1 MNNQATETLIWDHVQ
16 TIGTCMMVTSD
27 ENGVRA
33 KPMRGIPRPE
43 QNAIWFFADR
53 ASHMNE
59 RPRDARPRDA
69 RSPHDS
75 DACLTFVDTRDN
87 VFVSLSG
94 RISHEPDTAIMHEL
108 WDDDTGTYFSDGPT
122 DPRVILLR
130 FEPDSGEYWVAPS
143 SPIVIAIKFLEAK
156 IMGERPN
163 LGVSGRA
170 RLR

>member
-1 MNNQATETLIWDHVQ
+1 MNNQATETLIWDHVK
-16 TIGTCMMVTSD
+16 TIGICMLVTRD
-27 ENGVRA
+27 EDGVRA
-33 KPMRGIPRPE
+33 RPMRCIPRPE

-53 ASHMNE
+53 QSHIDQQ
-59 RPRDARPRDA
+59 PCG
-69 RSPHDS
+69 DS
-75 DACLTFVDTRDN
+75 DACLTFVDTREN

-94 RISHEPDTAIMHEL
+94 RISREPDTAIMHEL
-108 WDDDTGTYFSDGPT
+108 WDDDTGTYFSEGPA
-122 DPRVILLR
+122 DPRVILLK
-130 FEPDSGEYWVAPS
+130 FEPESGAYWVAPS